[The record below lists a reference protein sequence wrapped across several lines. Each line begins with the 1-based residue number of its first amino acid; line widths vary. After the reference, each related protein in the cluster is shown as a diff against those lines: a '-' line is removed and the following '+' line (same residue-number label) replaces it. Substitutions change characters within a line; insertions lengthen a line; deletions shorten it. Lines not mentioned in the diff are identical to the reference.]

1 MTSRIDL
8 LPHEL
13 QKHIYSYRIQPIF
26 SEGLQER
33 KEKRICKSNSNK
45 LKKKELVKCL
55 IRFYFKHFNKK
66 SFIGG
71 LEFLSFFKNNI
82 ESLQNIELGITQKKI
97 LKILNKVCKFN
108 LDYTFL
114 YENNIL
120 YEEDNN
126 LTEDLIE
133 LIENVTDIY
142 VSTKFYKNLSKKDL
156 DDIFNILNKD
166 ILKHFYD
173 LLNN

>member
-1 MTSRIDL
+1 MTTRIEN
-8 LPHEL
+8 LPPEL
-13 QKHIYSYRIQPIF
+13 QKKIYGYLYLYEYQQRPKCRHNSAT
-26 SEGLQER
+26 LT
-33 KEKRICKSNSNK
+33 KED
-45 LKKKELVKCL
+45 LVKCL
-55 IRFYFKHFNKK
+55 VLFYFKHFNKK

-71 LEFLSFFKNNI
+71 LEFLLFFKNSI
-82 ESLQNIELGITQKKI
+82 ESLQHVELGITQKKI

-142 VSTKFYKNLSKKDL
+142 VSPKFYKNLSKKDL
-156 DDIFNILNKD
+156 YDIFNILNKNSL
-166 ILKHFYD
+166 IHLHN